1 MEILKK
7 EEDIL
12 NHISHAI
19 SNENLELEIV
29 FGHKE
34 STNPVDKVVF
44 LKLLD
49 NLKKDYDLIHESINL
64 DIRTRQ
70 GDYPSNVRCS
80 ILDLESIKQYCITN
94 SLDGLSNLQFIQK
107 SNFKN
112 EIIKQSKIVNVDYNY
127 RINLKSEDDLDYNED
142 EISRYDN
149 NQIIKDKH
157 YRYKKRYSFETPDK
171 LFRIDLS
178 VVKSTKWVFNQKK
191 YDWAKSFKDA
201 NILNNPEEYE
211 LEIEYV
217 GSIDKKENG
226 VIIINDF
233 YNKLEK
239 GIDNP
244 LSISGSISNPLS
256 LVLDDEFITKD
267 EQPNYMKSP
276 ILQIAETSI
285 TIKSQIVGKNIEI
298 KSGYLDQE
306 DVDIDIPDD
315 SIITVTDYDDNL
327 EHVILKISSPKNIEL
342 HKQLNDKYPEHYLEG
357 FKPTDYK
364 ITKRRAYG
372 ILLRKIEKSVKGDTE
387 LSVPIT
393 EIYSDYFD
401 IDDIIL
407 KSHEQTG
414 AGSSVKSEDRELV
427 FGAEKLKTLTDKCT
441 EILNNHLIYLLEI
454 ITDTKLLLSTSQKNS
469 IIKRYKLLTNQKK
482 PRPEFIGPQPV
493 TLNYDHLL
501 VKNNINIIK
510 GYAVTEKAD
519 GIRCLLFIT
528 ENTGYLITSKMEI
541 RYTGIK
547 FPNVEGEWLLDGE
560 YITKNKEGGDIKLY
574 MIFDVYYNGNLT
586 PKPAYSYPWMTTQD
600 KNPSRL
606 NILNNFKVLIAEQ
619 ISDGLENIR
628 IGIKEYEYGAQVLSD
643 PSKNKVAYD
652 KECNLIFQKCKSILD
667 KQGSYEYY
675 IDGLILLPVY
685 LGVKGDNINKSPSY
699 IGGEWP
705 YNFKWKPPEE
715 NTIDFKVLTE
725 KVGTSKKDKIFTIN
739 DENGVLQKYKKLH
752 MINGYKE
759 QDDMSLDFCMKLLM
773 NDPKN
778 FEKTKKFSPL
788 DAFCLHPKSRCP
800 PKEEENV
807 GDTNVF
813 LEDNKILCEKDK
825 SEVRDGDIVEMR
837 YNKDGLNGMVWE
849 PLRVRHDKQYPNK
862 KTTADNVWKTITVP
876 ITNDLITGI
885 QPYDSGKITQNID
898 MAGDTEYYV
907 SQNRSPQTEIL
918 TSLHNYI
925 KNSLICGVCSSFK
938 KHIHYLD
945 LSCGRGGDVEK
956 YTNPDNNI
964 KFVLGFDI
972 SNVNEACRRYFFAQ
986 NTSKGVFLQ
995 SDTSKN
1001 IKLNESNMDIKHS
1014 EAMINILYGLTKK
1027 IPATYTNIYKEYK
1040 GLAKKGF
1047 DVISSQF
1054 TLHYYLKDE
1063 DTFNGFLKN
1072 IYENINKDGYFIATF
1087 YNGNKLFNMFSWLEK
1102 NDKIE
1107 YVTDEGD
1114 IIYKIGKKYDND
1126 NFIYDKANT
1135 DNMFGN
1141 TISVF
1146 MDSIGQEIEEY
1157 LVNLDFLIDSFK
1169 EKGLELVT
1177 PTPDKKYS
1185 GIFNKECL
1193 DNGFGSFENVIEHL
1207 PTITKKDKIFQDRY
1221 KNALKINKDKDLQLL
1236 SGLNVY
1242 LIFQKK

>member
-34 STNPVDKVVF
+34 STNPVDKAVF

-49 NLKKDYDLIHESINL
+49 NLKKDYDLIHESVNL
-64 DIRTRQ
+64 DIRSRQ
-70 GDYPSNVRCS
+70 GDYPSNVRCT
-80 ILDLESIKQYCITN
+80 ILDLESIIQYCNTN
-94 SLDGLSNLQFIQK
+94 SLSGLSNLQFIKK

-112 EIIKQSKIVNVDYNY
+112 EIIKQSKIVNTDYNY

-149 NQIIKDKH
+149 NQGVKDKH
-157 YRYKKRYSFETPDK
+157 YRYKKRYSFDTPDK

-178 VVKSTKWVFNQKK
+178 VVKSTNWVFNQKK

-201 NILNNPEEYE
+201 NILNNQEEYE

-217 GSIDKKENG
+217 GSINKKENG

-233 YNKLEK
+233 YNKLQK

-256 LVLDDEFITKD
+256 LVLDDKSITSKSEKTD
-267 EQPNYMKSP
+267 YMKSP
-276 ILQIAETSI
+276 ILQIPDAPI
-285 TIKSQIVGKNIEI
+285 TIKSQIVGKNIKI
-298 KSGYLDQE
+298 KSEYLDQE
-306 DVDIDIPDD
+306 DVDIDIPEG
-315 SIITVTDYDDNL
+315 SLITVIDYDGDL
-327 EHVILKISSPKNIEL
+327 AHVILKISSPKNIEL
-342 HKQLNDKYPEHYLEG
+342 HKQLKDKYPEHYVEG
-357 FKPTDYK
+357 FKSTDYK
-364 ITKRRAYG
+364 ITKRKQYG
-372 ILLRKIEKSVKGDTE
+372 ILLRKIEKLSGGNTE
-387 LSVPIT
+387 ISVPIT

-401 IDDIIL
+401 IADII
-407 KSHEQTG
+407 SETHEEQTG
-414 AGSSVKSEDRELV
+414 AGTSAKSEDKELT
-427 FGAEKLKTLTDKCT
+427 FGSEKLKTLTDKCT
-441 EILNNHLIYLLEI
+441 EILNTHLIYLLEI
-454 ITDTKLLLSTSQKNS
+454 INDTKLILSTSQKNS
-469 IIKRYKLLTNQKK
+469 ILKRYKLLTNQKK
-482 PRPEFIGPQPV
+482 PQRIEFIGPQPV
-493 TLNYDHLL
+493 TLNYDNLL
-501 VKNNINIIK
+501 LKNSINIIK

-519 GIRCLLFIT
+519 GIRCLLFIM
-528 ENTGYLITSKMEI
+528 ESTGYLITSKMEI
-541 RYTGIK
+541 RYIGIK

-560 YITKNKEGGDIKLY
+560 YITKNKAGEDIKLY
-574 MIFDVYYNGNLT
+574 MIFDIYYNGNLT
-586 PKPAYSYPWMTTQD
+586 PKPAHSYPWMTTHD
-600 KNPSRL
+600 KTPTRL
-606 NILNNFKVLIAEQ
+606 NILNNFKILIAEQ
-619 ISDGLENIR
+619 IANENENIR
-628 IGIKEYEYGAQVLSD
+628 IGIKEYEYGAQILSD
-643 PSKNKVAYD
+643 PTKDKVTYTS
-652 KECNLIFQKCKSILD
+652 ECNLIFQKCKTILD
-667 KQGSYEYY
+667 KQDSYEYY

-685 LGVKGDNINKSPSY
+685 LGVKGDNINISPSN
-699 IGGEWP
+699 IGGTWN

-715 NTIDFKVLTE
+715 NTIDFKVVTE
-725 KVGTSKKDKIFTIN
+725 KIGSSKKDRIYTIN

-759 QDDMSLDFCMKLLM
+759 QDDLSLDFCMKLLM
-773 NDPKN
+773 NDNKN

-788 DAFCLHPKSRCP
+788 SPFCLHPNSRCP
-800 PKEEENV
+800 PKEEANV

-837 YNKDGLNGMVWE
+837 YNKDGLNGVVWE
-849 PLRVRHDKQYPNK
+849 PLRVRHDKQYPNQ
-862 KTTADNVWKTITVP
+862 KTTADNVWKTITTP
-876 ITNDLITGI
+876 ITNDLITGA
-885 QPYDSGKITQNID
+885 QPYDDGKITQNID
-898 MAGDTEYYV
+898 ITGDTEYYI
-907 SQNRSPQTEIL
+907 SQNRSSQTEIL

-938 KHIHYLD
+938 KHIQYLD

-956 YTNPDNNI
+956 YTNPDNKI

-986 NTSKGVFLQ
+986 NKSKGVFLQ

-1014 EAMINILYGLTKK
+1014 EAMINILYGLTSK
-1027 IPATYTNIYKEYK
+1027 ISITYKNIYKEYK

-1087 YNGNKLFNMFSWLEK
+1087 YNGNKLFDMLEE
-1102 NDKIE
+1102 NDTIQ
-1107 YVTDEGD
+1107 YMTDDGD
-1114 IIYKIGKKYDND
+1114 VIYKIEKKYDND
-1126 NFIYDKANT
+1126 NFKYDKSNT

-1157 LVNLDFLIDSFK
+1157 LVNLDFLVAAFK

-1207 PTITKKDKIFQDRY
+1207 PTITKKDQIFQDRY

>member
-34 STNPVDKVVF
+34 STNPVDKAVF

-49 NLKKDYDLIHESINL
+49 NLKKDYDLIHESVNL
-64 DIRTRQ
+64 DIRSRQ
-70 GDYPSNVRCS
+70 GDYPSNVRCT
-80 ILDLESIKQYCITN
+80 ILDLESIIQYCNTN
-94 SLDGLSNLQFIQK
+94 SLSGLSNLQFIKK

-112 EIIKQSKIVNVDYNY
+112 EIIKQSKIVNTDYNY

-149 NQIIKDKH
+149 NQGVKDKH
-157 YRYKKRYSFETPDK
+157 YRYKKRYSFDTPDK

-178 VVKSTKWVFNQKK
+178 VVKSTNWVFNQKK

-201 NILNNPEEYE
+201 NILNNQEEYE

-217 GSIDKKENG
+217 GSINKKENG

-233 YNKLEK
+233 YNKLQK

-256 LVLDDEFITKD
+256 LVLDDKSITSKSEKTD
-267 EQPNYMKSP
+267 YMKSP
-276 ILQIAETSI
+276 ILQIPDAPI
-285 TIKSQIVGKNIEI
+285 TIKSQIVGKNIKI
-298 KSGYLDQE
+298 KSEYLDQE
-306 DVDIDIPDD
+306 DVDIDIPEG
-315 SIITVTDYDDNL
+315 SLITVIDYDGDL
-327 EHVILKISSPKNIEL
+327 AHVILKISSPKNIEL
-342 HKQLNDKYPEHYLEG
+342 HKQLKDKYPEHYVEG
-357 FKPTDYK
+357 FKSTDYK
-364 ITKRRAYG
+364 ITKRKQYG
-372 ILLRKIEKSVKGDTE
+372 ILLRKIEKLSKGNTE
-387 LSVPIT
+387 ISVPIT

-401 IDDIIL
+401 IADII
-407 KSHEQTG
+407 SETHEEQTG
-414 AGSSVKSEDRELV
+414 AGTSAKSEDKELT
-427 FGAEKLKTLTDKCT
+427 FGSEKLKTLTDKCT
-441 EILNNHLIYLLEI
+441 VILNTHLIYLLEI
-454 ITDTKLLLSTSQKNS
+454 INDTKLILSTSQKNS
-469 IIKRYKLLTNQKK
+469 ILKRYKLLTNQKK
-482 PRPEFIGPQPV
+482 PQRIEFIGPQPV
-493 TLNYDHLL
+493 TLNYDNLL
-501 VKNNINIIK
+501 LKNSINIIK

-519 GIRCLLFIT
+519 GIRCLLFIM
-528 ENTGYLITSKMEI
+528 ESTGYLITSKMEI
-541 RYTGIK
+541 RYIGIK

-560 YITKNKEGGDIKLY
+560 YITKNKAGEDIKLY
-574 MIFDVYYNGNLT
+574 MIFDIYYNGNLT
-586 PKPAYSYPWMTTQD
+586 PKPAHSYPWMTTHD
-600 KNPSRL
+600 KTPTRL
-606 NILNNFKVLIAEQ
+606 NILNNFKILIAEQ
-619 ISDGLENIR
+619 IANENENIR
-628 IGIKEYEYGAQVLSD
+628 IGIKEYEYGAQILSD
-643 PSKNKVAYD
+643 PTKDKVTYTS
-652 KECNLIFQKCKSILD
+652 ECNLIFQKCKTILD
-667 KQGSYEYY
+667 KQDSYEYY

-685 LGVKGDNINKSPSY
+685 LGVKGDNINISPSN
-699 IGGEWP
+699 IGGTWN

-715 NTIDFKVLTE
+715 NTIDFKVVTE
-725 KVGTSKKDKIFTIN
+725 KIGSSKKDRIYTIN

-759 QDDMSLDFCMKLLM
+759 QDDLSLDFCMKLLM
-773 NDPKN
+773 NDNKN

-788 DAFCLHPKSRCP
+788 SPFCLHPNSRCP
-800 PKEEENV
+800 PKEEANV

-837 YNKDGLNGMVWE
+837 YNKDGLNGVVWE
-849 PLRVRHDKQYPNK
+849 PLRVRHDKQYPNQ
-862 KTTADNVWKTITVP
+862 KTTADNVWKTITTP
-876 ITNDLITGI
+876 ITNDLITGA
-885 QPYDSGKITQNID
+885 QPYDDGKITQNID
-898 MAGDTEYYV
+898 ITGDTEYYI
-907 SQNRSPQTEIL
+907 SQNRSSQTEIL

-938 KHIHYLD
+938 KHIQYLD

-956 YTNPDNNI
+956 YTNPDNKI

-986 NTSKGVFLQ
+986 NKSKGVFLQ

-1014 EAMINILYGLTKK
+1014 EAMINILYGLTSK
-1027 IPATYTNIYKEYK
+1027 ISITYKNIYKEYK

-1087 YNGNKLFNMFSWLEK
+1087 YNGNKLFDMLEE
-1102 NDKIE
+1102 NDTIQ
-1107 YVTDEGD
+1107 YMTDDGD
-1114 IIYKIGKKYDND
+1114 VIYKIEKKYDND
-1126 NFIYDKANT
+1126 NFKYDKDNT

-1141 TISVF
+1141 TIRVF
-1146 MDSIGQEIEEY
+1146 KDSIGQEIEEY
-1157 LVNLDFLIDSFK
+1157 LVNLDFLIAAFK
-1169 EKGLELVT
+1169 EKGLELVS

-1207 PTITKKDKIFQDRY
+1207 PTITKKDQIFQDRY